1 MFEMKKKVCSGFLS
15 SVPPSGGWTFI
26 KYTIII
32 KKDIYKIFVRT
43 EFDVFGKYSTGDE
56 IEVAKPTPVIQ
67 NFNNHLSEYTNG
79 SSLDYVYL

>member
-1 MFEMKKKVCSGFLS
+1 MFQFFKFRAAFRWLDVHQVHNNYKK
-15 SVPPSGGWTFI
+15 I
-26 KYTIII
+26 Y
-32 KKDIYKIFVRT
+32 IYKIFVRT